1 MKDMAACRAIAVHHD
16 QATEHADQGRS
27 YELSW
32 AAAAAAG
39 GGTVMVITRSSH
51 SYNLILLRTKEKMF
65 SIIILLSLSCPTEK
79 LSKSERCVAVWPCAS
94 SR

>member
-39 GGTVMVITRSSH
+39 GGTRHRHGHYQVIP
-51 SYNLILLRTKEKMF
+51 LLQPD
-65 SIIILLSLSCPTEK
+65 SLTDQ
-79 LSKSERCVAVWPCAS
+79 RDDVIN
-94 SR
+94 

>member
-39 GGTVMVITRSSH
+39 GGGTVMVITRSSH
-51 SYNLILLRTKEKMF
+51 SYNNLHSRTD
-65 SIIILLSLSCPTEK
+65 
-79 LSKSERCVAVWPCAS
+79 
-94 SR
+94 

>member
-39 GGTVMVITRSSH
+39 GGTRHRHMVITRSSH
-51 SYNLILLRTKEKMF
+51 SYNLILLRTKEMML
-65 SIIILLSLSCPTEK
+65 SIRSIILLSLSYRE
-79 LSKSERCVAVWPCAS
+79 A
-94 SR
+94 